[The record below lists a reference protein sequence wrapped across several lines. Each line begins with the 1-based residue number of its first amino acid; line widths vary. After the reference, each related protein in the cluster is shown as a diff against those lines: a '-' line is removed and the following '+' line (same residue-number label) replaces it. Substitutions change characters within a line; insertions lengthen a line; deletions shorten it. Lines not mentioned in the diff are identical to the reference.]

1 MDKGGQWSKRLLRE
15 FRFLQTELPPG
26 ISCTPRE
33 DRLDHYDALI
43 DGPPGTPY
51 EGGQF
56 RIDVVLP
63 NTYGVDPPALKFKT
77 PIYHPN
83 IDDHGNICLDV
94 LKTGSKGT
102 WRPSWTLDK
111 VLISLVVLLGSP
123 NPHDPLM
130 PEVAEHLLTDPAAF
144 AKTAAEWT
152 ARHASASADCAELQ
166 PSDLNNDTNSAAV
179 ISPRRSARSA
189 AASSKSPAATTVST
203 LPAASG
209 VSVGAKRKLGLSRKS
224 AAPSTTATAVPDAPV
239 PGRLPGTGMRRLG
252 LSRSKNNS
260 AHAKRS
266 GSAATDAALLSQGEA
281 TEGISD
287 DSVSGT
293 NSLYLVK
300 SPSGTASSCS
310 LSPSSAKQPKRI
322 KLAKAVATPSPSV
335 NRKTKRNSTLPP
347 KLAATHEISNHD
359 DPEGLSF
366 LDTPPDSIKDF
377 ECLLGTEGGSEQLT
391 GGLESDSLAASA
403 DLLDV
408 LSTAKVYLPSI
419 AHVAGSAL
427 SEQSE
432 DIFVSQ
438 SVDATPPPS
447 SSASLEPEPI
457 AASVVVAAV
466 SAAKA
471 KNKGKAA
478 DYQSLPPP
486 PARAS
491 LKRERQASD
500 GQVLSE
506 SHFGPL
512 DLGLPPIRVSAQ
524 RSLMRRK
531 MRPSDNSSSA
541 AS

>member
-1 MDKGGQWSKRLLRE
+1 
-15 FRFLQTELPPG
+15 
-26 ISCTPRE
+26 
-33 DRLDHYDALI
+33 
-43 DGPPGTPY
+43 
-51 EGGQF
+51 
-56 RIDVVLP
+56 
-63 NTYGVDPPALKFKT
+63 
-77 PIYHPN
+77 
-83 IDDHGNICLDV
+83 
-94 LKTGSKGT
+94 
-102 WRPSWTLDK
+102 
-111 VLISLVVLLGSP
+111 
-123 NPHDPLM
+123 
-130 PEVAEHLLTDPAAF
+130 
-144 AKTAAEWT
+144 
-152 ARHASASADCAELQ
+152 
-166 PSDLNNDTNSAAV
+166 
-179 ISPRRSARSA
+179 
-189 AASSKSPAATTVST
+189 
-203 LPAASG
+203 
-209 VSVGAKRKLGLSRKS
+209 
-224 AAPSTTATAVPDAPV
+224 
-239 PGRLPGTGMRRLG
+239 
-252 LSRSKNNS
+252 
-260 AHAKRS
+260 
-266 GSAATDAALLSQGEA
+266 
-281 TEGISD
+281 
-287 DSVSGT
+287 
-293 NSLYLVK
+293 
-300 SPSGTASSCS
+300 
-310 LSPSSAKQPKRI
+310 
-322 KLAKAVATPSPSV
+322 
-335 NRKTKRNSTLPP
+335 
-347 KLAATHEISNHD
+347 ISNHD